1 MQLIFVIQLVLQI
14 AVVVILALGLWIINE
29 QIKNFNKIL
38 IT

>member
-1 MQLIFVIQLVLQI
+1 MQLIFVIELLLQI

-29 QIKNFNKIL
+29 QIKIYNKIL